1 VPPDFTA
8 QEWQLIHR
16 CCGPLRIDG
25 RMLPYLRDFLA
36 LRLEGL
42 SPELADKVRRLGDE
56 QMCGLWEAVR
66 AQQRSRQPEDDEVVW
81 AARRVGG

>member
-1 VPPDFTA
+1 MPPDFTA
-8 QEWQLIHR
+8 QEWQLIYR

-42 SPELADKVRRLGDE
+42 SPGLAAKVRRLGDE
-56 QMCGLWEAVR
+56 ELRGLCEAVR
-66 AQQRSRQPEDDEVVW
+66 AQQAEDEQVVW
-81 AARRVGG
+81 ATRQAGG